1 MRIHYLLFFFFF
13 LFLVPA
19 PGESWLLERINN
31 MYCKVRQGRCRFIRC
46 TSKEENIGTCSLGRR
61 KCCRKKK

>member
-19 PGESWLLERINN
+19 PGEGWLLERINN
-31 MYCKVRQGRCRFIRC
+31 MYCKVRRGKCRLIRC
-46 TSKEENIGTCSLGRR
+46 TSKEEYIGSCSLGRR